1 MAQRRRRRARCM
13 LHCPQRH
20 VLGMRGWISSVRG
33 MSDVEDPIEV
43 RGGVPRVTATGTG
56 VLTPVRTAVAQTLYP
71 DRTRHPRQMVGTLTR
86 DASRDTVR
94 SEICWHLLILP
105 SKFSVNLRRQP
116 TVPFCF
122 IGRRTSDS
130 RVSFRSRTH
139 SSSTNPSFPS
149 TAFLRRL
156 FASSCKKLPL
166 NLCIE
171 RRVDDDFSYRN
182 SSRLGLQLTRFS

>member
-1 MAQRRRRRARCM
+1 M
-13 LHCPQRH
+13 HCPQRH
-20 VLGMRGWISSVRG
+20 VHVLGMWLDLRWRCGSDRGCAVAYRVLRQPGRVYSHRCARPLPRLYTQTGRDALAKWSARS
-33 MSDVEDPIEV
+33 
-43 RGGVPRVTATGTG
+43 RVT
-56 VLTPVRTAVAQTLYP
+56 
-71 DRTRHPRQMVGTLTR
+71 HP
-86 DASRDTVR
+86 DTVR